1 LTGDAQHLLDDCVRQ
16 TMSGDDDAHQQWVQC
31 WYGRVHALCQ
41 SKLRSSADA
50 EDATQE
56 TFLRGIA
63 RMHELRSPDAIG
75 AWLRGIAHHVCVDV
89 IRRSEVRK
97 ASNHDVA
104 NLPAAGIDEQ
114 IARGDEQAFLIG
126 LVNDLPE
133 QFRET
138 VLLHYYEDMTYDE
151 IANWLGVARS
161 TVNER
166 LSKARRL
173 LKNELLSRQVL

>member
-1 LTGDAQHLLDDCVRQ
+1 
-16 TMSGDDDAHQQWVQC
+16 MSDDDDANLQWVQC

-41 SKLRSSADA
+41 SKLRFPADA

-63 RMHELRSPDAIG
+63 RINELKSPDAIG
-75 AWLRGIAHHVCVDV
+75 AWLRGIAHNVCVDV

-97 ASNHDVA
+97 SSNRDVA
-104 NLPAAGIDEQ
+104 NLPTPGMNEEITS
-114 IARGDEQAFLIG
+114 RDEQAFLIR
-126 LVNDLPE
+126 LVHDLPE
-133 QFRET
+133 QSRET

-151 IANWLGVARS
+151 MASWLGVARS